1 MSRVSIESFTT
12 AAKNRRLQKEVPCA
26 SEIDPAAAL
35 ALWELFFGDRT
46 PRTKEHIFLGAL
58 GIALHLS
65 RSTQHDRNT
74 IHRLG
79 PRG

>member
-12 AAKNRRLQKEVPCA
+12 AAKNRRLQMEVPCA

-46 PRTKEHIFLGAL
+46 PRTKEHIFFRGA
-58 GIALHLS
+58 GYSAAFIEEHTA
-65 RSTQHDRNT
+65 
-74 IHRLG
+74 
-79 PRG
+79 